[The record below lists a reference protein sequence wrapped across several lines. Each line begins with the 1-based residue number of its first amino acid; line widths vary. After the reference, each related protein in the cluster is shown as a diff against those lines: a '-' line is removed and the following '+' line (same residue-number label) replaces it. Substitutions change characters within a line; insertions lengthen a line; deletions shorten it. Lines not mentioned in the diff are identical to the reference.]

1 MSWRGAVVV
10 IGLAL
15 LVAAGAVVAFAATY
29 GLPWSSTDTS
39 GPALITPS
47 PPPAAA
53 WESAAEVLPAAGDVE
68 PTDDAAGSS
77 DAVAAAL
84 AGPLAADGLGGRVGV
99 SVIDLASDT
108 PVYQSEAARAQTPAS
123 TLKILTAVAALDVL
137 GPEHVFTTKVVTAG
151 AGLEPPAAMITL
163 VGGGDPTLTT
173 EDGDGT
179 SLTALA
185 ERTARA
191 LDEAGVTSV
200 TLTYDDSLFSGPAVD
215 PDWRPTYVSSGVVS
229 PVTALAVDVAED
241 RPQDPSAAAAD
252 QFAELLRERGIDVAA
267 QVQPDAVADDATEI
281 ASVHSGPV
289 AAVVED
295 LLITSDNDVAEV
307 LARHVAL
314 GAGLEGTA
322 AEASTAVVRT
332 LDELGIDM
340 SSVTMLDGSGL
351 ARGNAVP
358 ASTIGAAV
366 ALAADSEHPQ
376 LRAAVTGLP
385 VAGFTGTL
393 ADRIEQSP
401 GAGNVRAKTGTLTG
415 VSSLAG
421 VVTSA
426 DGVRFAFAVLADD
439 ITNTFEARA
448 ALDDVAAA
456 LAGCTCG
463 AGQAPS

>member
-1 MSWRGAVVV
+1 VV
-10 IGLAL
+10 
-15 LVAAGAVVAFAATY
+15 
-29 GLPWSSTDTS
+29 
-39 GPALITPS
+39 
-47 PPPAAA
+47 
-53 WESAAEVLPAAGDVE
+53 
-68 PTDDAAGSS
+68 
-77 DAVAAAL
+77 
-84 AGPLAADGLGGRVGV
+84 
-99 SVIDLASDT
+99 
-108 PVYQSEAARAQTPAS
+108 
-123 TLKILTAVAALDVL
+123 
-137 GPEHVFTTKVVTAG
+137 
-151 AGLEPPAAMITL
+151 
-163 VGGGDPTLTT
+163 GGDPTLST

-179 SLTALA
+179 AVPALA

-358 ASTIGAAV
+358 ASTIAAAV

>member
-1 MSWRGAVVV
+1 VV
-10 IGLAL
+10 
-15 LVAAGAVVAFAATY
+15 
-29 GLPWSSTDTS
+29 
-39 GPALITPS
+39 
-47 PPPAAA
+47 
-53 WESAAEVLPAAGDVE
+53 
-68 PTDDAAGSS
+68 
-77 DAVAAAL
+77 
-84 AGPLAADGLGGRVGV
+84 
-99 SVIDLASDT
+99 
-108 PVYQSEAARAQTPAS
+108 
-123 TLKILTAVAALDVL
+123 
-137 GPEHVFTTKVVTAG
+137 
-151 AGLEPPAAMITL
+151 
-163 VGGGDPTLTT
+163 GGDPTLST

-179 SLTALA
+179 AVPALA

-267 QVQPDAVADDATEI
+267 QVQPDAVA
-281 ASVHSGPV
+281 
-289 AAVVED
+289 AVVED

-358 ASTIGAAV
+358 ASTIAAAV

-376 LRAAVTGLP
+376 LPAAFTGLP

-463 AGQAPS
+463 AGQAPSEERRV